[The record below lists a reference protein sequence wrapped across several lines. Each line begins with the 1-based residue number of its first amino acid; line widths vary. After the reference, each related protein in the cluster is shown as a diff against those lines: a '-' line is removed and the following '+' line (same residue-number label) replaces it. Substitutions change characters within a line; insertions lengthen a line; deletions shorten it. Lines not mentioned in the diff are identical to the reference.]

1 MLWNE
6 IASDEVGRMP
16 REKTVVL
23 FPIGSLEIHG
33 IHLPLGT
40 DGLVIEKV
48 AQLAAEKEPPSL
60 VLPTLDYAYA
70 NENAH
75 FPGGISLSA
84 KTLISVVEE
93 VCDEVSRNG
102 FRKII
107 LLNGH
112 GGNNHILRAIQRD
125 LLRKTRNY
133 ITYLYL
139 EPWSPIEDDIKE
151 LAKGA
156 TIEHACEIET
166 SIALYL
172 IGHLV
177 KLNKVKSEAKTG
189 APGFPDYVKTTVSW
203 QRYCIEGYLG
213 DPRRATI
220 DKGKQ
225 LSDKWVGEVASLIK
239 AVRDDQVSL
248 QVLDDYYRRSNWQSR
263 EE

>member
-6 IASDEVGRMP
+6 LTSDELGRMP
-16 REKTVVL
+16 KAKTVVL

-33 IHLPLGT
+33 NHLPLGV
-40 DGLVIEKV
+40 DGLVIERV

-93 VCDEVSRNG
+93 ICDEVSRNG
-102 FRKII
+102 FNKII

-112 GGNNHILRAIQRD
+112 GGNNHILRTIQRD
-125 LLRKTRNY
+125 MLRQRRNY

-139 EPWSPIEDDIKE
+139 EPWSPIEEDIKE

-156 TIEHACEIET
+156 TIDHACEIET

-172 IGHLV
+172 MGHLV
-177 KLNKVKSEAKTG
+177 KLSKVQKEAKTG
-189 APGFPDYVKTTVSW
+189 VSKLPDNVKTTVSW
-203 QRYCIEGYLG
+203 QGYCIEGYVG
-213 DPRRATI
+213 DPRRATLE
-220 DKGKQ
+220 KGKR
-225 LSDKWVGEVASLIK
+225 LADKWVNEVASLIK
-239 AVRDDQVSL
+239 TAREDTVSP
-248 QVLDDYYRRSNWQSR
+248 QVLDDYYRQANRSS
-263 EE
+263 

>member
-6 IASDEVGRMP
+6 LTSDELERMP
-16 REKTVVL
+16 KGETVIL
-23 FPIGSLEIHG
+23 FPIGSLEVHG
-33 IHLPLGT
+33 SHLPLGI
-40 DGLVIEKV
+40 DGLVIEKI

-84 KTLISVVEE
+84 KTLIPLIEE
-93 VCDEVSRNG
+93 ICDEVSRNG
-102 FRKII
+102 FNKII

-112 GGNNHILRAIQRD
+112 GGNNQVLRVIQRD
-125 LLRKTRNY
+125 MLRERRDY
-133 ITYLYL
+133 VTYMYV
-139 EPWSPIEDDIKE
+139 EPWSPIEQGIRE

-156 TIEHACEIET
+156 TIDHACEIET

-177 KLNKVKSEAKTG
+177 KLNKVKHEAKTG
-189 APGFPDYVKTTVSW
+189 VSKLPDDVKSSVSW
-203 QRYCIEGYLG
+203 QSYCIEGYLG

-220 DKGKQ
+220 EKGKK
-225 LSDKWVGEVASLIK
+225 LADKWVSEVASLIK
-239 AVRDDQVSL
+239 AVREDAASPR
-248 QVLDDYYRRSNWQSR
+248 VLDDYYRRANLSG
-263 EE
+263 

>member
-6 IASDEVGRMP
+6 LTSDELGRMP
-16 REKTVVL
+16 REKTVIL

-33 IHLPLGT
+33 SHLPVGA
-40 DGLVIEKV
+40 DGLVIEKI

-75 FPGGISLSA
+75 FSGGISLSA

-93 VCDEVSRNG
+93 ICDEVSRNG
-102 FRKII
+102 FNKII

-112 GGNNHILRAIQRD
+112 GGNNQILRAIQRD
-125 LLRKTRNY
+125 LLRERRDY
-133 ITYLYL
+133 VVYMYV
-139 EPWSPIEDDIKE
+139 EPWSPIEQDIKE

-156 TIEHACEIET
+156 TINHACEIET

-177 KLNKVKSEAKTG
+177 KLNKVKNEAKTG
-189 APGFPDYVKTTVSW
+189 ASKLPDYVKTSVSW
-203 QRYCIEGYLG
+203 QGYCIEGYLG

-220 DKGKQ
+220 EKGKR
-225 LSDKWVGEVASLIK
+225 LADKWVSEVASLIK
-239 AVRDDQVSL
+239 VVREDTASSR
-248 QVLDDYYRRSNWQSR
+248 VLDDYYRRANQSS
-263 EE
+263 